1 MNNMTIKERLEE
13 DIKQTMR
20 DRNQPRLGALRFLKN
35 AVLMLEKDK
44 QIILDDTGVSEVI
57 AKQVKDRRESI
68 IMFEKGGR
76 KDLVAKESVELAV
89 LEEYL
94 PPQMSV
100 DELSNVI
107 RDVIE
112 ELGALTLQ
120 DKGKVMG
127 KLMPQV
133 RGLAD
138 GAEVNDLVEKML
150 GSA

>member
-1 MNNMTIKERLEE
+1 MTIKERLEE

-20 DRNQPRLGALRFLKN
+20 DRNQPRLEALRLLKN

-44 QIILDDTGVSEVI
+44 QITLDDTGVSEVI

-76 KDLVAKESVELAV
+76 DDLVSKELVELTV

-94 PPQMSV
+94 PPQMNV
-100 DELSNVI
+100 DELSNMI
-107 RDVIE
+107 HDVIE

-138 GAEVNDLVEKML
+138 GSEVNDLVEKML
-150 GSA
+150 GST

>member
-1 MNNMTIKERLEE
+1 MTIKERLEE

-20 DRNQPRLGALRFLKN
+20 DRNQPRLEALRFLKN

-76 KDLVAKESVELAV
+76 DDLVSKELVELTV

>member
-1 MNNMTIKERLEE
+1 MTIKERLEE

-76 KDLVAKESVELAV
+76 DDLVSKELVELTV

>member
-1 MNNMTIKERLEE
+1 MTIKERLEE

-44 QIILDDTGVSEVI
+44 QIMLDDTGVSEVI

>member
-1 MNNMTIKERLEE
+1 
-13 DIKQTMR
+13 
-20 DRNQPRLGALRFLKN
+20 
-35 AVLMLEKDK
+35 MLEKDK

-76 KDLVAKESVELAV
+76 KDLVVKESVELAV

-100 DELSNVI
+100 EELSNVI
-107 RDVIE
+107 RSVIE
-112 ELGALTLQ
+112 EVGALTLQ

-138 GAEVNDLVEKML
+138 GSEVNDLVEKML
-150 GSA
+150 GSD

>member
-1 MNNMTIKERLEE
+1 MTIKERLEE

-76 KDLVAKESVELAV
+76 KDLVVKESVELAV

-94 PPQMSV
+94 PTQMSV
-100 DELSNVI
+100 EELSNVI

-138 GAEVNDLVEKML
+138 GSEVNGLVEKML
-150 GSA
+150 GSD

>member
-1 MNNMTIKERLEE
+1 MTIKERLEE

>member
-1 MNNMTIKERLEE
+1 MTIKERLEE

-20 DRNQPRLGALRFLKN
+20 DRNQPRLEALRFLKN